1 MNSWEIISIVLNALL
16 SVGFISSLV
25 TLKSTKDRAAQEV
38 EALKLENDAKA
49 SDEWKELYDEQKDK
63 TRELE
68 AKVEKLQKDNDEL
81 REQNATLREKIAEN
95 TSAIITMKAELD
107 ALKRSFAKTRTTTS
121 KK

>member
-1 MNSWEIISIVLNALL
+1 MDTWQIISIVLNALL
-16 SVGFISSLV
+16 SVGFITSLV
-25 TLKSTKDRAAQEV
+25 TLKSTRDRAAQEV
-38 EALKLENDAKA
+38 ETLKLENDAKA
-49 SDEWKELYDEQKDK
+49 SDEWKALYDEQKNK

-68 AKVEKLQKDNDEL
+68 VKVEKLQKDNDEL

-107 ALKRSFAKTRTTTS
+107 ALKRSFAKTRTTT

>member
-38 EALKLENDAKA
+38 ETLKLENDAKA
-49 SDEWKELYDEQKDK
+49 SDEWKALYDEQKDK

-107 ALKRSFAKTRTTTS
+107 ALKRNFAKTRTTT

>member
-1 MNSWEIISIVLNALL
+1 METWEIISVILNALL

-25 TLKSTKDRAAQEV
+25 TLKSTKDKAREEV
-38 EALKLENDAKA
+38 KTLKLENDAKA
-49 SDEWKELYDEQKDK
+49 SDEWKALYDEQKDK

-95 TSAIITMKAELD
+95 TAAITTLRAELD
-107 ALKRSFAKTRTTTS
+107 AMKKRIVKAK
-121 KK
+121 

>member
-49 SDEWKELYDEQKDK
+49 SDEWKALYGEQKDK

-68 AKVEKLQKDNDEL
+68 VKVEKLQSENRALTIDNERLKEQIKRNTEDIQEL
-81 REQNATLREKIAEN
+81 RAQIKI
-95 TSAIITMKAELD
+95 LQG
-107 ALKRSFAKTRTTTS
+107 RP
-121 KK
+121 

>member
-38 EALKLENDAKA
+38 ETLKLENDAKA

-68 AKVEKLQKDNDEL
+68 AKVEKLQSENRALTIENERLKEQIKRNTEDIQEL
-81 REQNATLREKIAEN
+81 RAQIKI
-95 TSAIITMKAELD
+95 LQG
-107 ALKRSFAKTRTTTS
+107 RS
-121 KK
+121 

>member
-38 EALKLENDAKA
+38 ETLKLENDAKA
-49 SDEWKELYDEQKDK
+49 SDEWKALYGEQKDK

-68 AKVEKLQKDNDEL
+68 VKVEKLQKDNDEL
-81 REQNATLREKIAEN
+81 REQNATLRENIAEN
-95 TSAIITMKAELD
+95 TAAITTLRAELE
-107 ALKRSFAKTRTTTS
+107 AMKKRMVKS
-121 KK
+121 K

>member
-38 EALKLENDAKA
+38 ETLKLENDAKA
-49 SDEWKELYDEQKDK
+49 SDEWKALYDEQKDK

-95 TSAIITMKAELD
+95 TAAITTLRAELE
-107 ALKRSFAKTRTTTS
+107 AMKKRMAKA
-121 KK
+121 K